1 MLLSETRVTDAFG
14 RLLTDCR
21 NQTSPLFSGA
31 TLGILPTMV
40 RRQIAHNKPQRPRIG
55 KRRLGEMIEAAT
67 VDSNS
72 ESEQLMG
79 WLMMIGDNL
88 AVPFETTVLGVP
100 VVVERIDLNRS
111 DQIIAVCRR
120 GRDRQSLP
128 ILDLPLPTPA
138 PDGADWIEAYRRWLG
153 EG

>member
-1 MLLSETRVTDAFG
+1 
-14 RLLTDCR
+14 
-21 NQTSPLFSGA
+21 LFSGEA
-31 TLGILPTMV
+31 LGILPTMAQ
-40 RRQIAHNKPQRPRIG
+40 RKIAHNKPQRPRIG
-55 KRRLGEMIEAAT
+55 RRRLGEMIEAAT

-79 WLMMIGDNL
+79 WLTMIGDNL

-128 ILDLPLPTPA
+128 ILDLPLPTPP

>member
-1 MLLSETRVTDAFG
+1 MTR
-14 RLLTDCR
+14 RK
-21 NQTSPLFSGA
+21 
-31 TLGILPTMV
+31 IV
-40 RRQIAHNKPQRPRIG
+40 RNKPQQPRIG

-72 ESEQLMG
+72 ESEQLVG
-79 WLMMIGDNL
+79 WLTMIVDNL
-88 AVPFETTVLGVP
+88 AVPFETTVLGAT

-111 DQIIAVCRR
+111 DQIIAVCQR
-120 GRDRQSLP
+120 GRNRQSLP
-128 ILDLPLPTPA
+128 ILDLPLPTPR